1 MSARRAVLVAAVAV
15 ALVPGA
21 GPEAGGRERAEL
33 HRAQATAVAV
43 HGFYDHEELFPVSI
57 LNLSVPFASA
67 RLEPGPA
74 SEALGSFLWDPEAAE
89 LGTIVCVLS
98 GDRFCQLPD
107 YPFQATATHPSAGSD
122 AAPPSL
128 EIDEPGSPVLVRAA
142 GQTADAAARGATAEA
157 AVTRLAAIPMT
168 PQQSAAVRALAVALG
183 PAAEPPTPFLIEVRS
198 ASSGSETRSAAAAT
212 ATAASVVHGLDLL
225 GGLVGVEAAHGRASA
240 SSSGEASAAAGVGS
254 VTVGDLRARIDRGG
268 IEIADRRVGRE
279 EVAAIS
285 EALDQALGEAGFRL
299 SPGRERARR
308 TARGSTAEAYA
319 FSLDVRRRNLPDQL
333 PEGTTGADVLRV
345 PVALAIAT
353 AEATALPAFA
363 SPSSRGAGGGEA
375 EAGGSSGAGGT
386 GQLTGSSTTPQLP
399 MPAASAS
406 GGSAGSPT
414 TPPAVAPEADVPV
427 VPLAGSLASGVP
439 AGGVLLSA
447 LLAFLLV
454 IGLTALKSLEVLSE

>member
-1 MSARRAVLVAAVAV
+1 MSARRAVLVAAVAMV
-15 ALVPGA
+15 LVPGA
-21 GPEAGGRERAEL
+21 GLEAAGARRAEL

-98 GDRFCQLPD
+98 GDRLCQLPD
-107 YPFQATATHPSAGSD
+107 YPFQATATHPSAGGD
-122 AAPPSL
+122 GAPPSI
-128 EIDEPGSPVLVRAA
+128 EMDEPGSPVLVRAA
-142 GQTADAAARGATAEA
+142 GQAAEATARGATADA
-157 AVTRLAAIPMT
+157 AIARLAAIPMT
-168 PQQSAAVRALAVALG
+168 PEQSAAVRALAVALG
-183 PAAEPPTPFLIEVRS
+183 PAADPPTPFLIEIRS
-198 ASSGSETRSAAAAT
+198 ASSASETRGAAAAT
-212 ATAASVVHGLDLL
+212 GSATSIVHGLDLL
-225 GGLVGVEAAHGRASA
+225 GGLVGVDSAHGRASA
-240 SSSGEASAAAGVGS
+240 SSSGEAAAAAGVGS
-254 VTVGDLRARIDRGG
+254 VTVGDLRARIGRGG

-345 PVALAIAT
+345 PVALAIAS

-363 SPSSRGAGGGEA
+363 SPGGRGAGGGEA

-386 GQLTGSSTTPQLP
+386 GPVTGSSTTTQLP
-399 MPAASAS
+399 TTAPAS
-406 GGSAGSPT
+406 GGSAGSPAA
-414 TPPAVAPEADVPV
+414 PDSVAPEAGVPV
-427 VPLAGSLASGVP
+427 APLAGFLASGVP
-439 AGGVLLSA
+439 SGGVLLSA
-447 LLAFLLV
+447 LLALLLV